1 MIDKRIMMIPD
12 FQSEIGFLEG
22 GGGWKNA
29 GGFDTK
35 LLSNKSPIDCL
46 TLFIFVTNKF
56 RE

>member
-12 FQSEIGFLEG
+12 FQSEIGFLKG

-46 TLFIFVTNKF
+46 NLFIFVTNKF